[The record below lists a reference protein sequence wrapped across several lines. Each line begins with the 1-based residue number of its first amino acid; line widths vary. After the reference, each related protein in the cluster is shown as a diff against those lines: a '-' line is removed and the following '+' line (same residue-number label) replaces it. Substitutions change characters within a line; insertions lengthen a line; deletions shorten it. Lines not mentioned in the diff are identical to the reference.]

1 LQQFL
6 YQKIGKKNPNDN
18 MLIYDFFLFLF
29 YHVVL
34 GMHEF
39 CLLVHSAYV
48 LLPKDGV
55 SWFRPFWGHKSLE
68 KQQQQQQN
76 VPSS

>member
-1 LQQFL
+1 
-6 YQKIGKKNPNDN
+6 
-18 MLIYDFFLFLF
+18 
-29 YHVVL
+29 
-34 GMHEF
+34 MHEF